1 MNDRIESTRQQK
13 IGRQIQRDISEIFS
27 KEAASL
33 LCGAMVSVT
42 LVRMSPDFELAKIYL
57 SIFPFEKHA
66 EVMASLQENDW
77 LIR

>member
-33 LCGAMVSVT
+33 LCGIGNAGTDESGFRT
-42 LVRMSPDFELAKIYL
+42 G
-57 SIFPFEKHA
+57 
-66 EVMASLQENDW
+66 
-77 LIR
+77 

>member
-33 LCGAMVSVT
+33 LCGAMVSVVANSLRLKWMSTGT
-42 LVRMSPDFELAKIYL
+42 LPLSSGRPNNVRAD
-57 SIFPFEKHA
+57 
-66 EVMASLQENDW
+66 
-77 LIR
+77 